1 VTLPFQTNF
10 HRDRYFEHLLL
21 PTKELETEYVDGKRF
36 YVTPTGEKYPS
47 VTTVLSSL
55 TKEGITEWVERV
67 GVEQANKIRTQAA
80 TRGTKVHS
88 ICEDY
93 IRNVDNYFSGHMP
106 SNVMMFKQIQ
116 PYLDE
121 HLDRVYG
128 IEIPLYSHTLKTAG
142 RCDLVGRLHGITS
155 ILDYKTSTKPKNKEW
170 IENYFIQATVYA
182 MMIEEMYGFKVPQI
196 AIAIAVEE
204 GDLQTFVESSN
215 TRREKATQI
224 FKQYT
229 LNNS

>member
-1 VTLPFQTNF
+1 MTLPFQTNF

-21 PTKELETEYVDGKRF
+21 PVKELSTEYIDGKRF
-36 YVTPTGEKYPS
+36 YVTPTGDKYPS
-47 VTTVLSSL
+47 VTTVLSTLS
-55 TKEGITEWVERV
+55 KEGIDKWVQDV
-67 GVEQANKIRTQAA
+67 GIEKATKIRTQAA
-80 TRGTKVHS
+80 TRGTKVHT

-93 IRNVDNYFSGHMP
+93 IKNIDNYTQGHMP

-121 HLDRVYG
+121 HLDKVYG
-128 IEIPLYSHTLKTAG
+128 IEIPLHSHTLKTAG
-142 RCDLVGRLHGITS
+142 RCDLVGRLHGMTS
-155 ILDYKTSTKPKNKEW
+155 ILDYKTSTKPKNREW
-170 IENYFIQATVYA
+170 IENYFLQATVYA

-215 TRREKATQI
+215 TRRDKARQI
-224 FKQYT
+224 FQQHA